1 MAQEPMTVELD
12 DECTTLVDVQYSSNM
27 KPLGAVQDK
36 VCSIVPLHHS
46 GSIPASVEQLVVWTG
61 TDLLLAEIVLP

>member
-36 VCSIVPLHHS
+36 VCSMVPLHHS
-46 GSIPASVEQLVVWTG
+46 GSIPASVVQEVV
-61 TDLLLAEIVLP
+61 

>member
-1 MAQEPMTVELD
+1 MTVELD
-12 DECTTLVDVQYSSNM
+12 DECTMLVDVQYSSNM

-36 VCSIVPLHHS
+36 AWSMVPLHHS
-46 GSIPASVEQLVVWTG
+46 GSIPASVVQEVVWTG